1 MGFDGANGGRD
12 GLHFCLNE
20 GAQREKER
28 LENVEAESL
37 TDFRVSTQASLLAWV
52 QVVDQV
58 NYLATMGLHFSVSKG
73 LVTGNILGRYWK

>member
-37 TDFRVSTQASLLAWV
+37 TDFRVSTQASLLEYKW
-52 QVVDQV
+52 
-58 NYLATMGLHFSVSKG
+58 SIK
-73 LVTGNILGRYWK
+73 